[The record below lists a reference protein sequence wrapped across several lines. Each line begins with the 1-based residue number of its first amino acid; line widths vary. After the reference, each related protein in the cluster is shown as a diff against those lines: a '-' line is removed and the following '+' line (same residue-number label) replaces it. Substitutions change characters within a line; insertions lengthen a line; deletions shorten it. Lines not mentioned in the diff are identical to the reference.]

1 MSSSTKE
8 SIHMITCRLFCS
20 NSVMCQE
27 AERLRLSLWVHLNIK
42 AMPSKTLLSSEV
54 ELKLYRKV
62 PARTRSLPQTSLL
75 CALCGGDV
83 YVFSCVRTGNG
94 FPRAWKKSGVIGL
107 EREQGERGGGQ
118 EK

>member
-1 MSSSTKE
+1 MGTRSTKE
-8 SIHMITCRLFCS
+8 SIHMITCRAFCF
-20 NSVMCQE
+20 NSVICQE
-27 AERLRLSLWVHLNIK
+27 AQRLRPSLWVHLNRK
-42 AMPSKTLLSSEV
+42 TVPSETPLSSEV

-94 FPRAWKKSGVIGL
+94 FPQALKKSGVIG
-107 EREQGERGGGQ
+107 
-118 EK
+118 